1 MPKPLQPQLDDA
13 SKSGSDSSDDGDFVP
28 SGSGRCACAA
38 QPAALAVAFALALA
52 VAFALALAVAFALAL
67 DFLTAFAAAATATRL
82 IQTSATAK

>member
-28 SGSGRCACAA
+28 SGSGRCASAA
-38 QPAALAVAFALALA
+38 QPAALAVAFALALTA
-52 VAFALALAVAFALAL
+52 AFALAL